1 MLNVAVPDHK
11 IEIEPKK
18 NDMSRGVDWAFIEK
32 GSNKAQTGIKRN
44 TSFSNIKYC

>member
-32 GSNKAQTGIKRN
+32 GSNKTQTGIKRN
-44 TSFSNIKYC
+44 ASFSNIKYC